1 MSELG
6 GLWTQGNNSTCT
18 EKCQSLQSVEVGH
31 YTEEE
36 EEEECLERPSF
47 KRLKIQKQKRKRN
60 KKPHPK
66 TVEPFQ
72 RF

>member
-6 GLWTQGNNSTCT
+6 GLWKQGNNPACI

-36 EEEECLERPSF
+36 EEEEYLFSHADF
-47 KRLKIQKQKRKRN
+47 IWL
-60 KKPHPK
+60 
-66 TVEPFQ
+66 F
-72 RF
+72 